1 MPSGRDDTSVA
12 SQSKYVIEAS
22 GTYNIKDG
30 SDEQAYES
38 QAFETSLL
46 EEPHLLQTSN
56 SHYHHISP
64 FL

>member
-1 MPSGRDDTSVA
+1 MASGRDDTSVA
-12 SQSKYVIEAS
+12 SQLKHVFEAS

-46 EEPHLLQTSN
+46 AEPHLLQTSN
-56 SHYHHISP
+56 RHCHHVSP